1 MRSITRR
8 DVFRSTASLAIAA
21 ISRAI
26 PAAELYP
33 TRRPPVGERRFT
45 SDAVETEI
53 ARVKARIGDPRLAWL
68 FENCYPN
75 TLDTTV
81 TMGQVDGR
89 PDSFIITGDID
100 AMWLRDSSA
109 QLNPYVH
116 LVPED
121 PRLRELFRGLIGR
134 QARSILIDA
143 YANAFVQDPD
153 APTNLAWA
161 QHDQTDMRPGV
172 AERKWEIDS
181 LCYPMRLAHS
191 YWLHSQDKTPF
202 DAEWAEGVR
211 RSVATFRE
219 QQRLHDRGPYSFRR
233 KSAEPAET
241 SIGEGYG
248 APTRSVGLI
257 HSAFRPSDDECILPF
272 LVPANL
278 FAVVALRNIAT
289 VLKETRDDIALARDC
304 VALADEVAAALTQHG
319 RMRDESE
326 REIWAYEVDGFGN
339 AIFMDDA
346 NIPNLSGLAY
356 LGAAGRADPV
366 FRRTSARAWSPRNPY
381 FFTGSAA
388 TGIGGPHAGTKMIWP
403 MSLIIHA
410 LSSDHDATIRR
421 CLRALGASD
430 AGTGFMHEAFHQDD
444 PSKFTRPWFA
454 WANGLFGELM
464 LDLVRRKPGLLAG

>member
-8 DVFRSTASLAIAA
+8 DVLRSTAGFAIAA

-26 PAAELYP
+26 PAELYP
-33 TRRPPVGERRFT
+33 ARRPPVGDRRFT
-45 SDAVETEI
+45 SDAVEAEI
-53 ARVKARIGDPRLAWL
+53 ARVKARIGDPQLAWL

-81 TMGQVDGR
+81 TIGQVDGR
-89 PDSFIITGDID
+89 PDSFVITGDID

-116 LVPED
+116 LAPED

-134 QARSILIDA
+134 QARSILIDP
-143 YANAFVQDPD
+143 YANAFVHDPG
-153 APTNLAWA
+153 ARTNLPWA
-161 QHDQTDMRPGV
+161 RNDQTDMKPGV

-191 YWLHSQDKTPF
+191 YWSYAKDKTPF

-233 KSAEPAET
+233 KSEVPTET
-241 SIGEGYG
+241 LIRQGYG
-248 APTRSVGLI
+248 APTKSVGLI
-257 HSAFRPSDDECILPF
+257 HSGFRPSDDACILPF

-289 VLKETRDDIALARDC
+289 VLNEARNDVSLARDC
-304 VALADEVAAALTQHG
+304 VVLAEEVAAALRRHG
-319 RMRDESE
+319 RMRGESG

-339 AIFMDDA
+339 SIFMDDA

-356 LGAAGRADPV
+356 LGAASRADPL
-366 FRRTSARAWSPRNPY
+366 FRRTIAHAWSPRNPY
-381 FFTGSAA
+381 YFTGSAA
-388 TGIGGPHAGTKMIWP
+388 IGIGSPHVAMKMIWP
-403 MSLIIHA
+403 ISLIIHA
-410 LSSDHDATIRR
+410 LNTDHDATIRR
-421 CLRALGASD
+421 CLKALKASE

-444 PSKFTRPWFA
+444 PSNFTRPWFA